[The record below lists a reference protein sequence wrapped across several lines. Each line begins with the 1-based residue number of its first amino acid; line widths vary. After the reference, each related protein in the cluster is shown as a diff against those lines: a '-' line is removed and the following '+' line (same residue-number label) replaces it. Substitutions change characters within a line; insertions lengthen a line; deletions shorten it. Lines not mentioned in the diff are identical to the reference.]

1 MSRLPRSSGARL
13 GVAVL
18 VALLAAAS
26 PRAALAQSGSDV
38 ETARALF
45 VEGAKLGNEGRWKEA
60 RELYARSLQLKAAPI
75 TRYSL
80 GVAQRETGH
89 LAEALGSFRA
99 FLAEP
104 EAPATARYTAPAQAA
119 VTALEAR
126 VGRLS
131 IAIEP
136 RPIDGLSLTIDGQP
150 VPPAADTPRE
160 VDAGAHDVLARAPGF
175 RPGTAHFV
183 VAEGAGA
190 TVTITLATTTAPV
203 GSKALVRPLDID
215 SPAPIAPIAPIAPPP
230 AAAPG
235 RTLPFA
241 LLGVG
246 GALFVGGATL
256 GLVGVGQASSAPTRD
271 GSAARAAQAKGIAG
285 DLLAGAGIATAGI
298 GLILLLSRGS
308 ASPPRAAGSTV
319 SVTGSGIAVQF

>member
-1 MSRLPRSSGARL
+1 MSGRRRPRVAPVGA
-13 GVAVL
+13 AI
-18 VALLAAAS
+18 LLAALAAAA
-26 PRAALAQSGSDV
+26 PRAARAQSPSDV

-45 VEGAKLGNEGRWKEA
+45 VEGAKLANDGRWREA

-126 VGRLS
+126 VGRVS

-136 RPIDGLSLTIDGQP
+136 RAIDDLSLTIDGQP
-150 VPPAADTPRE
+150 VPPSSDAPRE
-160 VDAGAHDVLARAPGF
+160 IDAGAHDVLARAPGY

-190 TVTITLATTTAPV
+190 AVTITLAATGAALA
-203 GSKALVRPLDID
+203 SKTVVRPLDTSAPLD
-215 SPAPIAPIAPIAPPP
+215 PSAALAPASH
-230 AAAPG
+230 
-235 RTLPFA
+235 TLPLV

-246 GALFVGGATL
+246 GALFIGGTTL
-256 GLVGVGQASSAPTRD
+256 GLVGVSQASSAPTRD
-271 GSAARAAQAKGIAG
+271 GSAAHGAQTKAIAG
-285 DLLAGAGIATAGI
+285 DLVAGAGTAAV
-298 GLILLLSRGS
+298 GLILLLTSKGS
-308 ASPPRAAGSTV
+308 SSSPGRSSLSTV
-319 SVTGSGIAVQF
+319 SASGAGITLHF

>member
-1 MSRLPRSSGARL
+1 MSRRPRSCGARL
-13 GVAVL
+13 GAAVL

-104 EAPATARYTAPAQAA
+104 EAPATARYIAPARAA
-119 VTALEAR
+119 VIALEAR

-150 VPPAADTPRE
+150 VPPASDTPRE

-215 SPAPIAPIAPIAPPP
+215 SPAPINPPP
-230 AAAPG
+230 APAPG
-235 RTLPFA
+235 RTLPFV

-246 GALFVGGATL
+246 GAMFVGGATL
-256 GLVGVGQASSAPTRD
+256 GLIGVGQASSAPTRD
-271 GSAARAAQAKGIAG
+271 GSAAHAAQAKGIAG

>member
-1 MSRLPRSSGARL
+1 MSRLPRSGARL
-13 GVAVL
+13 GAAVL

-150 VPPAADTPRE
+150 VPPASDTPRE

-215 SPAPIAPIAPIAPPP
+215 SPAPIAPPP
-230 AAAPG
+230 AAAPAPAPG

>member
-1 MSRLPRSSGARL
+1 MSRRLRSSRAPLGA
-13 GVAVL
+13 AVL
-18 VALLAAAS
+18 VAALAAMA
-26 PRAALAQSGSDV
+26 PRAALAQSASDV

-104 EAPATARYTAPAQAA
+104 ETPGTARFTAPARAA

-126 VGRLS
+126 VSRIS

-136 RPIDGLSLTIDGQP
+136 RAVDGLSLTIDGQP
-150 VPPAADTPRE
+150 VPPTSDTPRE
-160 VDAGAHDVLARAPGF
+160 IDAGAHDILARAPGF
-175 RPGTAHFV
+175 RPGSAHFI

-190 TVTITLATTTAPV
+190 AVTITLAATTAPL
-203 GSKALVRPLDID
+203 GSKALVRPLDTT
-215 SPAPIAPIAPIAPPP
+215 APIDPP
-230 AAAPG
+230 AATGGAPS
-235 RTLPFA
+235 RALPFA
-241 LLGVG
+241 LLGIG

-256 GLVGVGQASSAPTRD
+256 GLVGVSQASSAPTRD
-271 GSAARAAQAKGIAG
+271 GSAAHAAQAKGIGG

-298 GLILLLSRGS
+298 GLILLLTRGNTS
-308 ASPPRAAGSTV
+308 SSPPHASGGAV
-319 SVTGSGIAVQF
+319 SVTGSGLAMQF

>member
-1 MSRLPRSSGARL
+1 MSGRRRPRVAPVGA
-13 GVAVL
+13 AI
-18 VALLAAAS
+18 LLAALAAAA
-26 PRAALAQSGSDV
+26 PRAARAQSPSDV

-45 VEGAKLGNEGRWKEA
+45 VEGAKLANDGRWREA

-126 VGRLS
+126 VGRVS

-136 RPIDGLSLTIDGQP
+136 RAIDDLSLTIDGQP
-150 VPPAADTPRE
+150 VPPSSDAPRE
-160 VDAGAHDVLARAPGF
+160 IDAGAHDVLARAPGY

-190 TVTITLATTTAPV
+190 AVTITLAATGAALA
-203 GSKALVRPLDID
+203 SKTVVRPLDTSAPLD
-215 SPAPIAPIAPIAPPP
+215 PSAALAPASH
-230 AAAPG
+230 
-235 RTLPFA
+235 TLPLV

-246 GALFVGGATL
+246 GALFIGGTTL
-256 GLVGVGQASSAPTRD
+256 GLVGVSQASSAPTRD
-271 GSAARAAQAKGIAG
+271 GSAAHGAQTKAIAG
-285 DLLAGAGIATAGI
+285 DLVAGAGVATAAV
-298 GLILLLSRGS
+298 GLILLLTSKGS
-308 ASPPRAAGSTV
+308 SSSPGRSSLSTV
-319 SVTGSGIAVQF
+319 SASGAGITLHF

>member
-1 MSRLPRSSGARL
+1 MIRRHRSSCAPLGA
-13 GVAVL
+13 AVL
-18 VALLAAAS
+18 VAALACGA
-26 PRAALAQSGSDV
+26 PRAALAQSTADV

-60 RELYARSLQLKAAPI
+60 RDLYARSLQLKAAPI

-89 LAEALGSFRA
+89 LADALSSFRA

-104 EAPATARYTAPAQAA
+104 EAPATARYTAPARAA
-119 VTALEAR
+119 VTDLEAR
-126 VGRLS
+126 VSR
-131 IAIEP
+131 IAIGIVP
-136 RPIDGLSLTIDGQP
+136 RSIDGLSLTIDGQP
-150 VPPAADTPRE
+150 VPPASDAPRE
-160 VDAGAHDVLARAPGF
+160 IDAGAHDVIARAPGF
-175 RPGTAHFV
+175 RPGSAHFV

-190 TVTITLATTTAPV
+190 AVTITLAATTTQLA
-203 GSKALVRPLDID
+203 SKALVGPLDTH
-215 SPAPIAPIAPIAPPP
+215 APIEAPPTTT
-230 AAAPG
+230 AAPS
-235 RTLPFA
+235 RALPFA

-256 GLVGVGQASSAPTRD
+256 GLVGVSQASGAPTRD
-271 GSAARAAQAKGIAG
+271 GSAAHAAQAKGIAG

-308 ASPPRAAGSTV
+308 TSTSPPRASGSTV
-319 SVTGSGIAVQF
+319 SITGSGLAVHF